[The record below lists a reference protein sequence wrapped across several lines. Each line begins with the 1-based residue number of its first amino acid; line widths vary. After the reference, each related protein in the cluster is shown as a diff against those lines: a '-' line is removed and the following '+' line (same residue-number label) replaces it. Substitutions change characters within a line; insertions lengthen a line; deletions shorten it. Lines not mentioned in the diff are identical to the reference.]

1 MPQASWPHREG
12 RPQAAPVQG
21 DRFASSRR
29 RNGSPAAAAGRADP
43 AGWSTPLD
51 VIAKTVQA
59 LEEVD
64 ERSRQVEE
72 EARDALAAAEHRVQA
87 AEARAAAL
95 EAQLRSAE
103 ARAAEAEHA
112 LRTASARPHKD
123 PQTWPAH
130 ASQPSVNPGRE
141 ESRGWAAHSSKPFG
155 NPWRE
160 GSQGWATD
168 LNTAL
173 LVLLLGLLV
182 LGPDGLV
189 RWLQGGLMALTG
201 FVLLGTIA
209 WALCGS
215 WAHLAR
221 SVERAVGA
229 PVLAPLFARFGQ
241 GSPDRQARAATQAG
255 QSLVHAVQFGL
266 LLQGLVLA
274 ILYGM
279 PAIRSAGIL

>member
-1 MPQASWPHREG
+1 MAQASWPHREG
-12 RPQAAPVQG
+12 RPPAVPVQA
-21 DRFASSRR
+21 DRFAPSRR
-29 RNGSPAAAAGRADP
+29 RTAPPAAAAGRADP

-59 LEEVD
+59 LEQVD

-103 ARAAEAEHA
+103 ARAGQAEHA
-112 LRTASARPHKD
+112 LRTAGALPRED
-123 PQTWPAH
+123 AQVGAAH
-130 ASQPSVNPGRE
+130 APRPSVDPG
-141 ESRGWAAHSSKPFG
+141 
-155 NPWRE
+155 RE

-189 RWLQGGLMALTG
+189 RWLQGGLIALTG
-201 FVLLGTIA
+201 FVLLGTIG

-215 WAHLAR
+215 WARLAR
-221 SVERAVGA
+221 AVERAVGA
-229 PVLAPLFARFGQ
+229 PALAPLFARFGQ
-241 GSPDRQARAATQAG
+241 GSPDQRARAAAQAG
-255 QSLVHAVQFGL
+255 RSLVHAVQFGL